1 MSASPASDRLSL
13 PESLSQQLHTF
24 RRSVWKVKLIEAV
37 CGALLGLLAAWLA
50 LFVIDR
56 LGDPSVWVRSLL
68 FAGVLAGVALVPWA
82 LRRWVYGHRHFEQLA
97 RLIGRKFPSL
107 GDQLLGV
114 IELTQNDLEQHRS
127 RALCE
132 AAIRQVAEESSKR
145 DFTLAIP
152 QPRHRLAL
160 QLLAGGAGV
169 AALLAVIFP
178 AAAAN
183 AWARLLAPFG
193 AIPRYT
199 FAAVQPLPEQV
210 VVPHGESFALTAE
223 LKPET
228 VRHPEAGRVQLG
240 TQLPVEA
247 ARRDDRYVFEL
258 PAQLEPAALAM
269 QIGDYRQS
277 VQVQPMARPELTGVQ
292 ATVKLPDYLQR
303 PEPVTKDLRGGALA
317 LVKGSAVRFAATA
330 SRPLD
335 AVTIDGSSVPPAEGG
350 IQTPQYPVEA
360 NRRLSL
366 EWRDAHQLAGREPFV
381 ISLTARDDE
390 APALAVEDLPRQK
403 IVLDSEGLNFKLRA
417 QDDFGVA
424 RVGMEWKS
432 AENQTVEKPAQG
444 EKILGAGGPT
454 RDVLDL
460 AGSFSAK
467 SLGIEPQVLEVRLF
481 VEDYLPNR
489 PRVYS
494 PVYTLYVLSPEE
506 HAIWVTEQ
514 LHKWH
519 RQSLEVRDREM
530 QLHETNKELRALTGQ
545 QLDET
550 ENRRRLEAQASAEKA
565 NGRRLD
571 ALSNA
576 GEELLRQASRNPE
589 LGVGHLEKWAEMLL
603 VLKDISS
610 NRMPSVADLL
620 KQSAQAPQQAQA
632 SAGQPKP
639 PAPQAGPNRNTQSG
653 PGAPSQPSPPKP
665 AVPSVVDSESQ
676 QQPPDPNAPANPSG
690 PKKGGSSTLRLPTT
704 TVSGAKSQPG
714 GPKPP
719 ADESLDE
726 AVEEQ
731 RELLVEFDKI
741 SDELNKVLANLEGST
756 LVKRL
761 KAASRKQY
769 DIAGRLGDQVS
780 VTFGRS
786 GNVAD
791 DKAKRVLGE
800 MSVQES
806 QSSQDVSN
814 IMDDLQSYFERR
826 RLAKFR
832 TVLDEMRKVDVVGNL
847 RTLADELR
855 LSSGLA
861 IAQAEYWS
869 DNLDRWSED
878 LVDAAKGGDCPGC
891 KSRGSL
897 PPSIVLEVMQ
907 ILEAEVNLR
916 EETRVAEQAKPAV
929 PADEHRNEAE
939 LLSKTQSV
947 LQDRS
952 IKVRERIAEL
962 PEAQELF
969 GKELALMQKVA
980 EVMGEATS
988 ILSQPNTG
996 NAAMAAETEAIEL
1009 LLATR
1014 RIKPGGGGGGGS
1026 TPGGGGTGT
1035 TKDAAIALLGRGVN
1049 EKEVREDRGVTAS
1062 SGEAGQV
1069 LPEEFRSGLDEYFN
1083 RIDSK

>member
-1 MSASPASDRLSL
+1 MSAPPASDRLRL
-13 PESLSQQLHTF
+13 PESLADQLHDF

-37 CGALLGLLAAWLA
+37 CGALLGLLGAWLA

-56 LGDPSVWVRSLL
+56 LSDPPAWVRFLL
-68 FAGVLAGVALVPWA
+68 FAGVLAGVALVPRA

-127 RALCE
+127 RALVE
-132 AAIRQVAEESSKR
+132 AAIRQVADDSAKR
-145 DFTLAIP
+145 DFSLAIP
-152 QPRHRLAL
+152 QPRHRMAL
-160 QLLAGGAGV
+160 KALAGGVGL
-169 AALLAVIFP
+169 AALLAAIFP

-193 AIPRYT
+193 VIPRYT

-210 VVPHGESFALTAE
+210 VVPHGESFALTAA

-228 VRHPEAGRVQLG
+228 VRRPDAGQVQLG
-240 TQLPVEA
+240 SQVPVDA
-247 ARRDDRYVFEL
+247 TRRDDRYVFEL
-258 PAQLEPAALAM
+258 PAQLEPGALAM
-269 QIGDYRQS
+269 KIGDYRQS
-277 VQVQPMARPELTGVQ
+277 VTIQPMARPELTAVQ
-292 ATVKLPDYLQR
+292 ATVKLPEYLQR

-317 LVKGSAVRFAATA
+317 LVKGSEVSFAATA

-335 AVTIDGSSVPPAEGG
+335 AVTIDGAPVSLQEGA
-350 IQTPQYPVEA
+350 IHTPGYPVEA

-381 ISLTARDDE
+381 ISVTARDDE

-432 AENQTVEKPAQG
+432 AENQTVDKPAEG
-444 EKILGAGGPT
+444 EKILGAGGPA

-530 QLHETNKELRALTGQ
+530 QLHETNKELRSLTAQ
-545 QLDET
+545 QLDEPD
-550 ENRRRLEAQASAEKA
+550 NRRRLETQASAEKA

-620 KQSAQAPQQAQA
+620 KQSAQAPQQQA
-632 SAGQPKP
+632 AAGQAKP
-639 PAPQAGPNRNTQSG
+639 PAPQAGQNRGSQSG
-653 PGAPSQPSPPKP
+653 PGSNSPPSPPRP
-665 AVPSVVDSESQ
+665 AVPTVADSESQ
-676 QQPPDPNAPANPSG
+676 QQPPDPNAPAGESG
-690 PKKGGSSTLRLPTT
+690 PKKGNSTLRLPTT
-704 TVSGAKSQPG
+704 TVSGAKSKPG

-719 ADESLDE
+719 ADESLDQ

-731 RELLVEFDKI
+731 RDLLAEFDKI

-780 VTFGRS
+780 ATFGRS

-791 DKAKRVLGE
+791 DKANRVLGD

-826 RLAKFR
+826 RLAKFKS
-832 TVLDEMRKVDVVGNL
+832 VLDEMRKVDVVGNL
-847 RTLADELR
+847 RTLSDELR

-869 DNLDRWSED
+869 DNLDRWAED
-878 LVDAAKGGDCPGC
+878 LVDAAKGGSCPGC

-939 LLSKTQSV
+939 LLAKTQAV

-980 EVMGEATS
+980 EVMGEATA
-988 ILSQPNTG
+988 ILSQPNTAG
-996 NAAMAAETEAIEL
+996 PAIAAETEAIEL

-1014 RIKPGGGGGGGS
+1014 RIKPGSGGGSGS
-1026 TPGGGGTGT
+1026 TPGGGGGGT
-1035 TKDAAIALLGRGVN
+1035 TKDAALALLGRGLN
-1049 EKEVREDRGVTAS
+1049 EKEVREDRGISAS
-1062 SGEAGQV
+1062 SGESGQV

>member
-1 MSASPASDRLSL
+1 
-13 PESLSQQLHTF
+13 
-24 RRSVWKVKLIEAV
+24 
-37 CGALLGLLAAWLA
+37 
-50 LFVIDR
+50 
-56 LGDPSVWVRSLL
+56 
-68 FAGVLAGVALVPWA
+68 
-82 LRRWVYGHRHFEQLA
+82 
-97 RLIGRKFPSL
+97 
-107 GDQLLGV
+107 
-114 IELTQNDLEQHRS
+114 
-127 RALCE
+127 
-132 AAIRQVAEESSKR
+132 
-145 DFTLAIP
+145 
-152 QPRHRLAL
+152 
-160 QLLAGGAGV
+160 
-169 AALLAVIFP
+169 
-178 AAAAN
+178 
-183 AWARLLAPFG
+183 
-193 AIPRYT
+193 
-199 FAAVQPLPEQV
+199 
-210 VVPHGESFALTAE
+210 
-223 LKPET
+223 
-228 VRHPEAGRVQLG
+228 
-240 TQLPVEA
+240 
-247 ARRDDRYVFEL
+247 
-258 PAQLEPAALAM
+258 
-269 QIGDYRQS
+269 
-277 VQVQPMARPELTGVQ
+277 
-292 ATVKLPDYLQR
+292 
-303 PEPVTKDLRGGALA
+303 
-317 LVKGSAVRFAATA
+317 
-330 SRPLD
+330 
-335 AVTIDGSSVPPAEGG
+335 
-350 IQTPQYPVEA
+350 
-360 NRRLSL
+360 
-366 EWRDAHQLAGREPFV
+366 
-381 ISLTARDDE
+381 
-390 APALAVEDLPRQK
+390 
-403 IVLDSEGLNFKLRA
+403 
-417 QDDFGVA
+417 
-424 RVGMEWKS
+424 
-432 AENQTVEKPAQG
+432 
-444 EKILGAGGPT
+444 
-454 RDVLDL
+454 
-460 AGSFSAK
+460 
-467 SLGIEPQVLEVRLF
+467 
-481 VEDYLPNR
+481 
-489 PRVYS
+489 
-494 PVYTLYVLSPEE
+494 
-506 HAIWVTEQ
+506 
-514 LHKWH
+514 
-519 RQSLEVRDREM
+519 
-530 QLHETNKELRALTGQ
+530 
-545 QLDET
+545 
-550 ENRRRLEAQASAEKA
+550 
-565 NGRRLD
+565 

-589 LGVGHLEKWAEMLL
+589 LGVGPLEKWAEMLL

-639 PAPQAGPNRNTQSG
+639 PAPQAGQNRNTQSG

-897 PPSIVLEVMQ
+897 PPSIVLEVML

-996 NAAMAAETEAIEL
+996 NAAMAAETEALEL

>member
-1 MSASPASDRLSL
+1 MSASPTSDRLSL
-13 PESLSQQLHTF
+13 PESLALQLQHF

-37 CGALLGLLAAWLA
+37 CGALLGLLGAWLA

-56 LGDPSVWVRSLL
+56 LSDPPAWVRSLL
-68 FAGVLAGVALVPWA
+68 FAGVLAGIALVPRA

-132 AAIRQVAEESSKR
+132 AAIKQVAEESSKR
-145 DFTLAIP
+145 DFSLAIP
-152 QPRHRLAL
+152 RPRHRLAL
-160 QLLAGGAGV
+160 KLLAGGVGV
-169 AALLAVIFP
+169 AALLAAIFP

-193 AIPRYT
+193 TIPRYT
-199 FAAVQPLPEQV
+199 FAAVRPLPEQV

-223 LKPET
+223 LQPDT
-228 VRHPEAGRVQLG
+228 VRHPEAGQVQLG
-240 TQLPVEA
+240 SQLPVDA
-247 ARRDDRYVFEL
+247 SRRDDRYVFEL
-258 PAQLEPAALAM
+258 PAQLEPGKLAVS
-269 QIGDYRQS
+269 IGDYRQS
-277 VQVQPMARPELTGVQ
+277 VQVQPMPRPELTAVQ

-303 PEPVTKDLRGGALA
+303 PEPVQKDLRGGALA
-317 LVKGSAVRFAATA
+317 LVKGSHVSFAATA

-335 AVTIDGSSVPPAEGG
+335 AVTIDGATVPPADGG
-350 IQTPQYPVEA
+350 IHTPQYPVEA

-381 ISLTARDDE
+381 ISVTARDDD

-432 AENQTVEKPAQG
+432 AENQTVDKPAEG

-454 RDVLDL
+454 RDLLDL

-519 RQSLEVRDREM
+519 RQSLEVRDREL
-530 QLHETNKELRALTGQ
+530 QLHETNKELRSLTAQ
-545 QLDET
+545 QLDEPD
-550 ENRRRLEAQASAEKA
+550 NRRRLEAQASGEKA

-620 KQSAQAPQQAQA
+620 KQSAQAPQQA

-639 PAPQAGPNRNTQSG
+639 PAPQAGQNRNTQSG
-653 PGAPSQPSPPKP
+653 EGAPSQPSPPKP

-676 QQPPDPNAPANPSG
+676 QQPPDPNAPSNPSG
-690 PKKGGSSTLRLPTT
+690 PKKGGNPTLRLPTT

-719 ADESLDE
+719 ANESLDE

-731 RELLVEFDKI
+731 RELLAEFDKI

-769 DIAGRLGDQVS
+769 DIAGRLADQVNA
-780 VTFGRS
+780 TFGRS

-791 DKAKRVLGE
+791 EKAKRVLGD

-869 DNLDRWSED
+869 DNLDRWAED

-929 PADEHRNEAE
+929 PAEEHRNEAE

-962 PEAQELF
+962 PESQELF

-980 EVMGEATS
+980 EVMGEATA

-996 NAAMAAETEAIEL
+996 GAAMAAETEAIEL

-1014 RIKPGGGGGGGS
+1014 RIKPGGGGGSGS
-1026 TPGGGGTGT
+1026 TPGGGGGGT
-1035 TKDAAIALLGRGVN
+1035 TKDAALALLGRGLN

>member
-1 MSASPASDRLSL
+1 MSVSPASDRLSL
-13 PESLSQQLHTF
+13 PESLAQQLQHF

-56 LGDPSVWVRSLL
+56 LSDPPAWVRWLL
-68 FAGVLAGVALVPWA
+68 FAGVVAGIALVPQA

-145 DFTLAIP
+145 DFNHAIP

-160 QLLAGGAGV
+160 KLLAGGAGV
-169 AALLAVIFP
+169 AALLAAIFP

-193 AIPRYT
+193 ASPRYT
-199 FAAVQPLPEQV
+199 FAAVRPLPEQV

-223 LKPET
+223 LQPET
-228 VRHPEAGRVQLG
+228 VRHPDAGQVQLG
-240 TQLPVEA
+240 SQLPVDA
-247 ARRDDRYVFEL
+247 SRRDDRYVFEL
-258 PAQLEPAALAM
+258 PAQLEPGKLALS
-269 QIGDYRQS
+269 IGDYRQS
-277 VQVQPMARPELTGVQ
+277 VQVQPMARPELTAVQ
-292 ATVKLPDYLQR
+292 ATVKLPEYLQR
-303 PEPVTKDLRGGALA
+303 PEPVQKDLRGGALA
-317 LVKGSAVRFAATA
+317 LVKGSEVSFAATA

-335 AVTIDGSSVPPAEGG
+335 AVTIDGATVSPIAGASH
-350 IQTPQYPVEA
+350 TPQYPVEA

-366 EWRDAHQLAGREPFV
+366 EWRDAYQLAGREPFV
-381 ISLTARDDE
+381 ISVTARDDE

-467 SLGIEPQVLEVRLF
+467 SLGIDPQVLEVRLF

-494 PVYTLYVLSPEE
+494 PTYTLYVLSPEE

-519 RQSLEVRDREM
+519 RQSLEVRDREL
-530 QLHETNKELRALTGQ
+530 QLHETNKELRSLTAQ

-550 ENRRRLEAQASAEKA
+550 ENRRKLENQASAEKA

-620 KQSAQAPQQAQA
+620 KQSAQAPQQA

-639 PAPQAGPNRNTQSG
+639 PAPQAGQNRNTQSG

-665 AVPSVVDSESQ
+665 AVPTVVDAESQ

-704 TVSGAKSQPG
+704 TVSGAKSKPG
-714 GPKPP
+714 GDKPP
-719 ADESLDE
+719 ANESLDE

-731 RELLVEFDKI
+731 RDLLAEFDKI
-741 SDELNKVLANLEGST
+741 SEELNKVLANLEGST

-780 VTFGRS
+780 VTFGRR

-806 QSSQDVSN
+806 ASSQDLSTS
-814 IMDDLQSYFERR
+814 MDDLQTYFERR
-826 RLAKFR
+826 RLAKVR
-832 TVLDEMRKVDVVGNL
+832 TLLDEMRKVDVVGNL

-869 DNLDRWSED
+869 DNLDRWADD

-929 PADEHRNEAE
+929 PAAEHRNEAE

-996 NAAMAAETEAIEL
+996 NPAMAAETEAIEL

-1035 TKDAAIALLGRGVN
+1035 TKDAAIALLGRGLN